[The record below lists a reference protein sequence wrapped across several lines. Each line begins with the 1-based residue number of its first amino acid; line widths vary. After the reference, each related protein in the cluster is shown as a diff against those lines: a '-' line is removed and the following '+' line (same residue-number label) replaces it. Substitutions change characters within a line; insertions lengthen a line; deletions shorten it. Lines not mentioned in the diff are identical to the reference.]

1 MKLQNLLY
9 GALTAMAVSAFSVAC
24 TDPIELGDG
33 ALQKPSSSAITKD
46 TVFSNAEYTRQF
58 HTALYSRMFYGLPYG
73 VDHKNYTLPESNSPY
88 IGMPDALTDCWQ
100 LHWVNTVVY
109 GTYYAASLTS
119 TGSTLFGFT
128 GEMVWETIHSAY
140 LFLEN
145 IDGVPGIEQE
155 EKNRL
160 IAETKC
166 IIASRYFDLFLH
178 YGGLPLITSS
188 FTGAESSYNE
198 PRATIEATVNF
209 MVGLLDDAIQTT
221 ELPWVVADPN
231 TQTGRWT
238 KAAAMAL
245 KCKVLQVAASPIYN
259 ATQPYYDGSS
269 EAETNR
275 LVWYGDY
282 QDSRWQKLKTA
293 CEEFFNA
300 LNTNGYYE
308 LEKATGTTISA
319 YRLAYRKGYAKQGS
333 KEILL
338 ATRHAGIDAFKAG
351 TYAWHQWVNIGR
363 NSYTPT
369 QEYVEMFPWSN
380 GQPFDWEDAKT
391 KYETNPTHARG
402 LNAMFKRGTISP
414 RSQMLTNVTYTRDP
428 RLYEEVIVNG
438 QLKYLDWT
446 TGALSG
452 DIWEMWVG
460 GTDAQKNPANE
471 TNQYATGYCHN
482 KYYMGSGSNGAGDY
496 LRQFTQW
503 VYLSLNEMYLIYAE
517 ALLQTGDLTGCLNQM
532 KIIRQRVGIN
542 NNVDYYDSSLR
553 TDKDK
558 LLNELLNERAR
569 ELGLQN
575 IRWMDM
581 VRYKRTDWM
590 TKPLHGLR
598 IYRLKQN
605 ANGGWDRVEEAWTN
619 GDKATDVTSKEPN
632 RFEYEKFELKERRR
646 ALWDYENDP
655 NNLFVKKYLLSP
667 IPQGEINKNYGL
679 IQNPG
684 W

>member
-1 MKLQNLLY
+1 MKLYNLLY
-9 GALTAMAVSAFSVAC
+9 IALTTTALSATIVGC
-24 TDPIELGDG
+24 TDNIQLGDS

-46 TVFSNAEYTRQF
+46 TVFNNAEYTRQF

-73 VDHKNYTLPESNSPY
+73 VDHQNYVLPESNSPY
-88 IGMPDALTDCWQ
+88 TGMPDALTDCWQ
-100 LHWVNTVVY
+100 LHWVNTNVY

-119 TGSTLFGFT
+119 SKAPLFGFT
-128 GEMVWETIHSAY
+128 GEMTWETIHSAY

-145 IDGVPGIEQE
+145 IDNVSGIEQT

-166 IIASRYFDLFLH
+166 IIASRYFDMFQH
-178 YGGLPLITSS
+178 YGGLPIVTAT
-188 FTGAESSYNE
+188 FTGAESSYE
-198 PRATIEATVNF
+198 LPRATVEETVNF
-209 MVGLLDDAIQTT
+209 MTGLLDDAIKTT
-221 ELPWVVADPN
+221 ELPWVTADPN

-245 KCKVLQVAASPIYN
+245 KCKILQFAASPIFN
-259 ATQPYYDGSS
+259 ASEPYYNGSS
-269 EAETNR
+269 EAEQTY
-275 LVWYGDY
+275 LVWYGGY
-282 QDSRWQKLKTA
+282 KAELWQNLKTA
-293 CEEFFNA
+293 CEEFFNE
-300 LNTNGYYE
+300 LNKNGYYE
-308 LEKATGTTISA
+308 LEQAESKTAAG

-369 QEYVEMFPWSN
+369 QEYVELFPWSN
-380 GQPFDWEDAKT
+380 GQPFDWETAKN
-391 KYETNPTHARG
+391 YYDTNPNHARG
-402 LNAMFKRGTISP
+402 LNAMFKRGTVSP
-414 RSQMLTNVTYTRDP
+414 RSQMLANVTYTRDP

-438 QLKYLDWT
+438 QLKFLDWT
-446 TGALSG
+446 TGAMSG

-460 GTDAQKNPANE
+460 GTDAGQNPANE

-496 LRQFTQW
+496 LRQYTQW

-517 ALLQTGDLTGCLNQM
+517 ALLQTGDPAGCLQQM
-532 KIIRQRVGIN
+532 NIIRKRVGLT
-542 NNVDYYDSSLR
+542 NNVDYYDSTLK

-605 ANGGWDRVEEAWTN
+605 SSGQYVRVEEKWTD
-619 GDKATDVTSKEPN
+619 GDKATDKTSKEPN
-632 RFEYEKFELKERRR
+632 RFEFEKFELSQRRR
-646 ALWDYENDP
+646 ALWDYEQDP

-667 IPQGEINKNYGL
+667 FPLGEINKGYGL

>member
-9 GALTAMAVSAFSVAC
+9 VALATVGMGTAIVGC
-24 TDPIELGDG
+24 TENIELGDG
-33 ALQKPSSSAITKD
+33 ALQKPSSNSVTKD
-46 TVFSNAEYTRQF
+46 TVFNNAEYTRQF
-58 HTALYSRMFYGLPYG
+58 QTALYSRMFYGLPYG
-73 VDHKNYTLPESNSPY
+73 VDHQNYTLPESNSPY

-128 GEMVWETIHSAY
+128 GEMTWETIHSAY

-145 IDGVPGIEQE
+145 VGSTPGIDQS

-160 IAETKC
+160 MAETKC
-166 IIASRYFDLFLH
+166 IIASRYFDMFQH
-178 YGGLPLITSS
+178 YGGLPIINKTY
-188 FTGAESSYNE
+188 TGTESDYE
-198 PRATIEATVNF
+198 IPRATVDQTVNF
-209 MVGLLDDAIQTT
+209 MVGLLDEAISTA
-221 ELPWVVADPN
+221 ELPWKPADPN

-245 KCKVLQVAASPIYN
+245 KCKILQFAASPIFN
-259 ATQPYYDGSS
+259 AAQPYYNGTS
-269 EAETNR
+269 EAEATHI
-275 LVWYGDY
+275 VWYGDY
-282 QDSRWQKLKTA
+282 QDSRWERLKNA
-293 CEEFFNA
+293 CEDFFNA
-300 LNTNGYYE
+300 LSTNGYYE
-308 LEKATGTTISA
+308 LEQATTKTVPG

-369 QEYVEMFPWSN
+369 QEYVELFPWSN
-380 GQPFDWEDAKT
+380 GEPFDWEKAEN
-391 KYETNPTHARG
+391 YYNTNPSHARG
-402 LNAMFKRGTISP
+402 LNSMFKRGTVSP
-414 RSQMLTNVTYTRDP
+414 RSQMLTNVTWTRDP

-438 QLKYLDWT
+438 QLKFLDWT

-460 GTDAQKNPANE
+460 GTDAKQDPANE

-482 KYYMGSGSNGAGDY
+482 KYYMGSGNNGAGDY
-496 LRQFTQW
+496 LRQYTQW

-517 ALLQTGDLTGCLNQM
+517 ALLQTGDLTGCLKQM
-532 KIIRQRVGIN
+532 DVIRKRVGLT
-542 NNVDYYDSSLR
+542 NNVDYYDTSLK

-581 VRYKRTDWM
+581 IRYKRTDWM

-605 ANGGWDRVEEAWTN
+605 SSGAWERVEDKWTD
-619 GDKATDVTSKEPN
+619 GDKPNDQTSKEPN
-632 RFEYEKFELKERRR
+632 RFEYEKFELSQRRR

-655 NNLFVKKYLLSP
+655 NNLNVKKYLLSP
-667 IPQGEINKNYGL
+667 LPQGEINKGYGL